1 MALNASGPISLGG
14 STTGV
19 AIAAELALSPT
30 AQISLNDSGVR
41 TLAGVASGAIR
52 MPIDFWGK
60 SSGTPSWTSDISV
73 NTLTTSIIQFD
84 LNSTYTLMAM
94 SLNFSSPPAGT
105 IPAGPSNYRALLLLD
120 GTTGN
125 VVKSFKQATT
135 ASPNNSASFVTMD
148 PNGNSYIS
156 HAYGPPGIL
165 LAKYNSSGVNQ
176 YSNIIASGGG
186 SGTTMT
192 PLGMVGDSSG
202 NLYVSGARNTPNDDA
217 YLNKVGPTGTTLW
230 SRYWGNAVST
240 SPDTNARG
248 VVLDESTNL
257 LYTGNYNVFG
267 SNPAPG
273 SFKTI
278 ITVHNS
284 SGVLQTN
291 WSYWDSTNNRQLG
304 FQSSTDLQ
312 LSKTNNFMLMGTYD
326 TASSTRI
333 SFLTRLNKS
342 TGAVVWNRTITSPN
356 GTSFSVGAIG
366 YCTDSSDNIYV
377 AVGGSSAAQ
386 IYVLK
391 YNSSGVLQ
399 WQRKLTKSG
408 STFSLSFT
416 SNTDSIKFKDSGIA
430 FAFSIITSGLAK
442 GKVLYVKESDILAN
456 KVFSDGLTFSTTSD
470 VVDTAGP
477 TISMN
482 TTSFPSEY
490 GGTVGNSAGPSF
502 TDITS
507 SVSNIVYT

>member
-14 STTGV
+14 STTGES
-19 AIAAELALSPT
+19 IAAELALSPT
-30 AQISLNDSGVR
+30 AEITLNDTGVR
-41 TLAGVASGAIR
+41 TLAGVASGAIT
-52 MPIDFWGK
+52 MPTDFWGK
-60 SSGTPSWTSDISV
+60 STGAPSWTSDISV
-73 NTLTTSIIQFD
+73 NTLTTSIIQFNV
-84 LNSTYTLMAM
+84 NSTYTLMAM
-94 SLNFSSPPAGT
+94 SLSATSPPAGT
-105 IPAGPSNYRALLLLD
+105 IPVAPSNYRALLILD

-125 VVKSFKQATT
+125 VVKSFKQATSAT
-135 ASPNNSASFVTMD
+135 PNNSLSSVTMD

-192 PLGMVGDSSG
+192 PLALVGDSSG
-202 NLYVSGARNTPNDDA
+202 NLYVSGARYTPNDDA

-240 SPDTNARG
+240 SPDTSARG
-248 VVLDESTNL
+248 VVVDESTNL

-273 SFKTI
+273 TFKVI

-304 FQSSTDLQ
+304 FANSTDFQ

-326 TASSTRI
+326 TVSTTRI
-333 SFLTRLNKS
+333 NFLARLNKS
-342 TGAVVWNRTITSPN
+342 TGAVVWNRSITSPN
-356 GTSFSVGAIG
+356 GTTFSTGAIG

-377 AVGGSSAAQ
+377 LVGGNAVAQ
-386 IYVLK
+386 LYVLK
-391 YNSSGVLQ
+391 YDSSGVLQ

-408 STFSLSFT
+408 STLSVSF
-416 SNTDSIKFKDSGIA
+416 NNYNESIRFKDSGIA
-430 FAFSIITSGLAK
+430 FAFATITSGLTKA
-442 GKVLYVKESDILAN
+442 KVLFVKESDILAN

-470 VVDTAGP
+470 VTDAAGP
-477 TISMN
+477 TISMT

-507 SVSNIVYT
+507 FVSTIVST